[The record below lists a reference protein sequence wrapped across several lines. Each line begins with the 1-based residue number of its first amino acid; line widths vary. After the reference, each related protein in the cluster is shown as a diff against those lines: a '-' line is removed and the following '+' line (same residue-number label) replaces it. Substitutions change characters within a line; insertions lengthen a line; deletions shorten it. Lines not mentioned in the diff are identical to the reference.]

1 MQKCYGTTNSPNH
14 RCFLCSVQRMDLSQL
29 TSYDVIFGCV
39 DNLEA
44 RFYINSVVLQCKD
57 KTIVYIDGGS
67 MGLGGQAQLI
77 IPHVLL
83 VVSHQEGDSLLPLSL
98 LSVSRPRNRA
108 VSSLYHRLAS
118 HSSRALYHVRE
129 ADPLGEGAAER
140 TLRPRRSRLYSLDNG
155 MGDRT
160 RSSIRNQRNHDGTD
174 QGRQGR
180 ESRRSESFI
189 TPSSHIPKRTIA
201 LPPS

>member
-14 RCFLCSVQRMDLSQL
+14 RCFLCSVQRMDPSQL
-29 TSYDVIFGCV
+29 TSYDAIFGCV

-57 KTIVYIDGGS
+57 KAIVYIDGGS

-108 VSSLYHRLAS
+108 VSSLYH
-118 HSSRALYHVRE
+118 HVRE

-140 TLRPRRSRLYSLDNG
+140 TLRPGRSRLYSLDNG

-180 ESRRSESFI
+180 ESRRSESFT